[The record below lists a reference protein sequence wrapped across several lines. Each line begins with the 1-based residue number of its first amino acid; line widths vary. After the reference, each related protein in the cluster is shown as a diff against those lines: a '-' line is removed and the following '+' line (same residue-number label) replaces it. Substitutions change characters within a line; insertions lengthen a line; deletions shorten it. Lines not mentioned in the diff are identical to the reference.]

1 MLQQKPAAL
10 NSTNRDLTGWTGL
23 TDANFAVSDIHK
35 NIYHMKTTTLEI
47 PASVL
52 SMLAACP
59 SDPKYAVAVCAALVE
74 AAAVDNGGNIDPD
87 VPYGE
92 PDVSQIT
99 VLAERKVK
107 RRREMAQ
114 RRRSRLQARDE
125 AVTAIASKE
134 APVEIDDLKKVF
146 SPVQIRIIAA
156 IAGIS
161 AHQDTHI
168 TITHRQFISLTLPY
182 IASRALPV
190 PPGLTP
196 SQKRF
201 IDQNSRRPPKAI
213 PQRQIP
219 DGLKYAISGLISA
232 LVARK
237 YKATA
242 P

>member
-1 MLQQKPAAL
+1 MLTLRYQT
-10 NSTNRDLTGWTGL
+10 ST
-23 TDANFAVSDIHK
+23 K

-74 AAAVDNGGNIDPD
+74 ASAVDNGVNIKPD

-114 RRRSRLQARDE
+114 RRRCRLQARDE

-134 APVEIDDLKKVF
+134 APVEIDDLKKIF

-190 PPGLTP
+190 PR
-196 SQKRF
+196 SKKRF
-201 IDQNSRRPPKAI
+201 IDQNRRRPPKAV

-219 DGLKYAISGLISA
+219 DGLKYAISSLISA
-232 LVARK
+232 LAARK

>member
-74 AAAVDNGGNIDPD
+74 AAAVDNGVNIKPD
-87 VPYGE
+87 VPYRE

-114 RRRSRLQARDE
+114 RRRCRLQARDE
-125 AVTAIASKE
+125 AVTTIASKE

-201 IDQNSRRPPKAI
+201 IDQNSRRP
-213 PQRQIP
+213 
-219 DGLKYAISGLISA
+219 D
-232 LVARK
+232 RK
-237 YKATA
+237 SVV
-242 P
+242 